1 MTNGLLSRSHSYSSF
16 VILHS
21 SFAFLPSFSHW
32 TKVQCS
38 RLPAFARFFTLMRLI
53 FDLRMLCAL
62 GLFVL
67 GGCGLG
73 EWLHNGLKV
82 GPNYKPLPA
91 AVASDWIDYKDPR
104 VTTQEQDLSRWW
116 TVFRDPVLD
125 GL

>member
-1 MTNGLLSRSHSYSSF
+1 
-16 VILHS
+16 
-21 SFAFLPSFSHW
+21 
-32 TKVQCS
+32 
-38 RLPAFARFFTLMRLI
+38 MRLI

-62 GLFVL
+62 GFVML

-82 GPNYKPLPA
+82 GPNYKQPPA
-91 AVASDWIDYKDPR
+91 AVSSEWIDYKDPR

-125 GL
+125 SLIADARKQNLSLRAAGARIAQSRARRGIAVGELFPQLQEAAGSFSAN